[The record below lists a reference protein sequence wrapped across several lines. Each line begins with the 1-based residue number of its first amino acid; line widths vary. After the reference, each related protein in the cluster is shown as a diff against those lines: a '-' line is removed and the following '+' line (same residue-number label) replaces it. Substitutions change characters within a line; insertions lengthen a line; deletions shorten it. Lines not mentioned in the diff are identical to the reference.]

1 MQTAD
6 PRVLKATRL
15 AQEMA
20 ELRLDQA
27 TVVWITQTA
36 NAVAAL
42 RRARGN
48 KPKAAAELG
57 ISVPMLEFQV
67 REFTLGEVVEE
78 ARKFSDMQL
87 EMFTVS
93 ERIHSQRAVSATF
106 HSHLWKRIG

>member
-6 PRVLKATRL
+6 LRVMKATRL

-27 TVVWITQTA
+27 TVVWIIQTA

-57 ISVPMLEFQV
+57 ISLAMLEFQL

-78 ARKFSDMQL
+78 ARKISGMQL
-87 EMFTVS
+87 EMFAVS
-93 ERIHSQRAVSATF
+93 EPIHSQRAISATF
-106 HSHLWKRIG
+106 HSHLLKRIG